1 MRTLCEVEDQQ
12 VNYIEFWPLASEE
25 DCLSFFYKGT
35 KWQLATPPWSPM
47 FCNNP
52 IYFSYTSGLLVT
64 NFAKWFWKV
73 SMVKKY
79 HNHIAD
85 QPTALWGRDTEH

>member
-1 MRTLCEVEDQQ
+1 MQTLCEVEDQQ

-35 KWQLATPPWSPM
+35 KWQLATPPCSPM

-64 NFAKWFWKV
+64 IFAKWFWKV

-85 QPTALWGRDTEH
+85 KPTAL

>member
-35 KWQLATPPWSPM
+35 NGNWLHPLVVPISATIQFILA
-47 FCNNP
+47 
-52 IYFSYTSGLLVT
+52 ILLV
-64 NFAKWFWKV
+64 F
-73 SMVKKY
+73 
-79 HNHIAD
+79 
-85 QPTALWGRDTEH
+85 